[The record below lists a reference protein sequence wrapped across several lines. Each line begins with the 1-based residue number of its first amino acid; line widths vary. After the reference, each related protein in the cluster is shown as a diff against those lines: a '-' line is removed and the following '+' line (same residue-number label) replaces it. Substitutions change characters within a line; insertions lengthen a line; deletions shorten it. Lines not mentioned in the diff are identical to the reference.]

1 MPIKECIILAGGLGT
16 RLRSE
21 VADLPKC
28 MAPVAGKPFLHWVL
42 TYLQLQKVTSF
53 VLSLGYLHEVIEVYI
68 NEYFPDLSVQFSVEK
83 EPLGTG
89 GAIHLAMQL
98 CKEEH
103 ILVVNGDTLFE
114 TNNENLFANHLAKK
128 SDCTLALKP
137 MQNFDRYG
145 VVKIDSGN
153 SIISFEEKKYQQ
165 TGLIN
170 GGVYLINRHSFD
182 VIIFP
187 EKFSFEKDYLEKYV
201 QKITMIGV
209 EDNGYFIDIGIPED
223 FKKANAEIKLKF
235 NAEQ

>member
-28 MAPVAGKPFLHWVL
+28 MAPVAGKPFIHWVL
-42 TYLQLQKVTSF
+42 TYLQSQKVTSF
-53 VLSLGYLHEVIEVYI
+53 VLALGYMHEVIEEYI
-68 NEYFPDLSVQFSVEK
+68 SEYFPDLSVQFSVEK

-89 GAIHLAMQL
+89 GAIHLAMQR

-114 TNNENLFANHLAKK
+114 TNNENLIAQHLAKK

-137 MQNFDRYG
+137 MQDFDRYG
-145 VVKIDSGN
+145 VVKIDSIN
-153 SIISFEEKKYQQ
+153 SIISFEEKKYKQA
-165 TGLIN
+165 GLIN
-170 GGVYLINRHSFD
+170 GGVYLINKSSFD
-182 VIIFP
+182 NIIFP
-187 EKFSFEKDYLEKYV
+187 EKFSFEKDFLEKYV

-209 EDNGYFIDIGIPED
+209 EDDGYFIDIGIPED
-223 FKKANAEIKLKF
+223 FKKANAEINEKY
-235 NAEQ
+235 NV